1 MSKCKILAIVK
12 QEGGV
17 GKKQDFQFRSCT
29 IKQEKVLVVD
39 ADLQANLTTYMGFD
53 ENEVEE
59 TLSALIDRYIDDE
72 EIRAEKAILHNEEK
86 VQV

>member
-1 MSKCKILAIVK
+1 
-12 QEGGV
+12 
-17 GKKQDFQFRSCT
+17 
-29 IKQEKVLVVD
+29 
-39 ADLQANLTTYMGFD
+39 MGFD

-86 VQV
+86 V